1 MSRLYSHATCQ
12 PPPPHAPPPFPCR
25 RLILVQ
31 RMKSKGE
38 GRHDKGIAFT
48 CLDIVHGG
56 FQVEVDTVF
65 LPEVDLFVP
74 SASRRCA
81 ASASGTTTALP
92 IVCHSTIRPPPLFA
106 PPAPPLPHLPLPNP
120 ILDDRRAYNSSLPL
134 IATASAITAS
144 ASAAAAASSSSSSS
158 SLGIGGTTAV
168 RSALFSFLHSSVCHL
183 VPKL

>member
-1 MSRLYSHATCQ
+1 MIVGERMSRLYSHATCQ

-81 ASASGTTTALP
+81 ASASGTTTAP
-92 IVCHSTIRPPPLFA
+92 HSFPVVEVTKLEVLSQRLFA
-106 PPAPPLPHLPLPNP
+106 L
-120 ILDDRRAYNSSLPL
+120 
-134 IATASAITAS
+134 
-144 ASAAAAASSSSSSS
+144 
-158 SLGIGGTTAV
+158 
-168 RSALFSFLHSSVCHL
+168 
-183 VPKL
+183 